1 MLKKISVHMSLLIV
15 LSMVLTTFV
24 AMTTTVEANSMFA
37 LVGFATMNGGT
48 TGGTGGTVVEA
59 TSLSQVNTLM
69 STRRK
74 NNDTSPLIV
83 KFNGKITGSEVI
95 AVKDVSNI
103 TFLGVGTKGEL
114 EGVGFNIVRSKNIII
129 QNMKIH
135 HTRAPMDGIGI
146 ENSQNVWVDHC
157 EIYNMIGD
165 CNGDG
170 KVDTKGDISGGDVDW
185 YDGLLDAKG
194 ESAYIT
200 VSWTYFHDA
209 FKTSLV
215 GSSDSD
221 SSDRK
226 ITFHHNIYSNVK
238 SRLPSY
244 RGGTGHMFNNY
255 YVNVESTAIN
265 SRVGAKLR
273 IENNVFEKVGSGAM
287 DDTGFA
293 EGPIG
298 AYYSKTI
305 GYWDVSNNIFTDC
318 KGNQPTTST
327 CSFTPPYNYSSVMHP
342 VDQVKSI
349 VTQYAGVGKV
359 DGSSGPIVIPTSN
372 NTTAPT
378 LTPTKTQTPTTTNS
392 SSIVYGDLNGDN
404 SANSLDFATLRL
416 YLTGAMQLSDSQLK
430 SCDLNLDGSVNS
442 LDFAYFR
449 QFLLGMITK
458 LPVGSAVVTPAP
470 TSAYTSQPNN
480 TPNTSG
486 GITHEAEA
494 SSNNLKYASIESN
507 YVAFDATKDAY
518 VEMKQVGS
526 PTSGSATITFVYS
539 NGSGKDLPMEI
550 KVNST
555 TIESD
560 KVFPSTGSW
569 NTWST
574 ISINATMSNGSDN
587 IVRFKT
593 RSSDGGP
600 RLDKIIVGGG
610 SSNYTPAPTN
620 QNSTPTPANSTPT
633 KTSSV
638 STPAV
643 TSQPV
648 SGDIILEP
656 NGSMTL
662 EQAINSIQPGKTIYL
677 KSGSYKYSKT
687 IVIAEGNNGSSGA
700 YKKITSYG
708 SDKPI
713 IDFSAM
719 AENSANRGIVLDGKY
734 WHFKNV
740 SIEGAGDNGM
750 LLSGH
755 NNIIENCSFKY
766 NHDSG
771 LQLSRYNTSYN
782 TKDKWPSN
790 NLIVDCYSA
799 ENMDSGIEDA
809 DGFAA
814 KLTCGEGNI
823 FRNCKAEYNCDDGW
837 DLYTKSA
844 TGAIG
849 VVTLENCEASNNGKL
864 TSGKVTGGDG
874 NGYKLGDDTASVAHI
889 LKNCVANNNAKHG
902 FTGNGNPA
910 KIIMENCTGTGNA
923 QKLFDRLTNA
933 IFK

>member
-1 MLKKISVHMSLLIV
+1 MAKRISVHMSLLIV
-15 LSMVLTTFV
+15 LSMILTTFV
-24 AMTTTVEANSMFA
+24 AMSTTVEANDMFA
-37 LVGFATMNGGT
+37 MVGFATLNGGT

-59 TSLSQVNTLM
+59 TSVSQVNSVL

-74 NNDTSPLIV
+74 NKDTSPLII
-83 KFNGKITGSEVI
+83 KFNRKITGSEVI

-103 TFLGVGTKGEL
+103 TFLGVGTSGEL
-114 EGVGFNIVRSKNIII
+114 EGVGLNIVRSKNIIV
-129 QNMKIH
+129 QNLKIH
-135 HTRAPMDGIGI
+135 HTRAPIDGIGI
-146 ENSQNVWVDHC
+146 ENSQNIWVDHC
-157 EIYNMIGD
+157 EIYNMLGD

-226 ITFHHNIYSNVK
+226 MTFHHNIYSNVK

-255 YVNVESTAIN
+255 YVNAESSGIN

-273 IENNVFEKVGSGAM
+273 IENNVFENVGSGSM
-287 DDTGFA
+287 DDSGFA

-298 AYYSKTI
+298 SYYSNSI
-305 GYWDVSNNIFTDC
+305 GFWDVSNNTFTNC

-327 CSFTPPYNYSSVMHP
+327 CSFAPPYNYSSVLHP
-342 VDQVKSI
+342 VGQVKS
-349 VTQYAGVGKV
+349 VLMQYAGVGKIN
-359 DGSSGPIVIPTSN
+359 GSSTPIVIPTSN
-372 NTTAPT
+372 NTP
-378 LTPTKTQTPTTTNS
+378 TPTPIKTQTPIVTNPS
-392 SSIVYGDLNGDN
+392 NIVYGDLNGDN
-404 SANSLDFATLRL
+404 NANSLDFATLRL
-416 YLTGAMQLSDSQLK
+416 FLVGSIQLSDSQRK
-430 SCDLNLDGSVNS
+430 ASDLNLDGNVNS
-442 LDFAYFR
+442 IDFAYFR

-458 LPVGSAVVTPAP
+458 LPVGSVIVTP
-470 TSAYTSQPNN
+470 AYTSQPAN
-480 TPNTSG
+480 TPNTNG

-494 SSNNLKYASIESN
+494 SSNNLKYASIQSN
-507 YVAFDATKDAY
+507 YVTFDATKDAY

-526 PTSGSATITFVYS
+526 PTSGTATITFVYS
-539 NGSGKDLPMEI
+539 NGSGMDLPMEI

-555 TIESD
+555 TVESD
-560 KVFPSTGSW
+560 RAFPSTGSW
-569 NTWST
+569 NTWNTVSVSANMT
-574 ISINATMSNGSDN
+574 NGSDN
-587 IVRFKT
+587 VVRFKT
-593 RSSDGGP
+593 RSSNGGP
-600 RLDKIIVGGG
+600 RLDKIIVSGG

-620 QNSTPTPANSTPT
+620 YVVTPTPNNTIPTPYNT
-633 KTSSV
+633 IPTQ
-638 STPAV
+638 
-643 TSQPV
+643 TSQPIA
-648 SGDIILEP
+648 GDIILEP

-662 EQAINSIQPGKTIYL
+662 EQAISSIQPGKTIYL
-677 KSGSYKYSKT
+677 KSGSYKHSKT
-687 IVIAEGNNGSSGA
+687 IVIAEGNNGNSGA
-700 YKKITSYG
+700 YKKIASYG
-708 SDKPI
+708 NDKPV

-719 AENSANRGIVLDGKY
+719 AENSANRGIVLAGSY

-750 LLSGH
+750 LLAGH
-755 NNIIENCSFKY
+755 RNIIEACTFKY

-771 LQLSRYNTSYN
+771 LQLSRFNTSYN
-782 TKDKWPSN
+782 TKDKWPSY
-790 NLIVDCYSA
+790 NLIVDCYSR

-837 DLYTKSA
+837 DLYTKSE

-864 TSGKVTGGDG
+864 PSGKVTGGDG

-889 LKNCVANNNAKHG
+889 LKNCVANYNAKHG

-910 KIIMENCTGTGNA
+910 QIVMQNCTGTGNA

-933 IFK
+933 IFR